1 MLGEPAD
8 AEDAVQHVFAAAH
21 RELVQHDRPLRL
33 KAWLYTVARNRCLS
47 MLRDRHEYPDDALE
61 PSTAGL
67 HQEVQQRADLREVLT
82 DLHDL
87 PDDQRAA
94 LVLSE
99 LEDLSHAEIAGVLGC
114 RVESVKGLVFRA
126 RAGLM
131 ERHEARDAS
140 CLDIRAELAVA
151 RRGGLR
157 RGRLKHHLKAC
168 PSCAAYLE
176 DLRRQRRMLAL
187 VLPVVPTATLKP
199 GLLASLGLGG
209 GAAAGGGLA
218 TAGTAGTAAT
228 IAVAAV
234 MGGAGLAG
242 QGPLASDSPPG
253 KQGGSPSG
261 PEVRAPAAA
270 AGGVP
275 SVDGPSRQGR
285 DASGAPQRGARPG
298 SGGARRKAPSRVR
311 RGAERRA
318 AGRFEPP
325 RATPRGTPK
334 GGLAKG
340 KVPSPQKGANRTSA
354 RPAPHVGPQ
363 HPAIPPG
370 RAKSFGPPSEPK
382 PKAKEPTRTA
392 EGGRPKEK

>member
-1 MLGEPAD
+1 MLGDPAE
-8 AEDAVQHVFAAAH
+8 AEDAVQHAFAAAH
-21 RELVQHDRPLRL
+21 RELVNHDRPLRL

-47 MLRDRHEYPDDALE
+47 MLRDRHEYPDEALE

-67 HQEVQQRADLREVLT
+67 HEEVQQRADLREVLT

-87 PDDQRAA
+87 PHDQRAA

-140 CLDIRAELAVA
+140 CSDIRAELAVA

-187 VLPVVPTATLKP
+187 VLPVAPTAALKP

-209 GAAAGGGLA
+209 GAAAGGLA
-218 TAGTAGTAAT
+218 AAGTAGTAAT

-242 QGPLASDSPPG
+242 QGPLASDPPPG

-261 PEVRAPAAA
+261 PKVPAPAAA
-270 AGGVP
+270 VGGAP
-275 SVDGPSRQGR
+275 SVDGPSRH
-285 DASGAPQRGARPG
+285 DARGAPQRGGRPR
-298 SGGARRKAPSRVR
+298 SGGARGKAPSGAR
-311 RGAERRA
+311 RGADRLA
-318 AGRFEPP
+318 AGRSKPP
-325 RATPRGTPK
+325 KATRRAKTK
-334 GGLAKG
+334 GGSVKERA
-340 KVPSPQKGANRTSA
+340 PSPQKGANRPSA
-354 RPAPHVGPQ
+354 GAAPDVAPQRPA
-363 HPAIPPG
+363 APPG
-370 RAKSFGPPSEPK
+370 RAKGLGGPSPLEPI

-392 EGGRPKEK
+392 DGGPPKKK